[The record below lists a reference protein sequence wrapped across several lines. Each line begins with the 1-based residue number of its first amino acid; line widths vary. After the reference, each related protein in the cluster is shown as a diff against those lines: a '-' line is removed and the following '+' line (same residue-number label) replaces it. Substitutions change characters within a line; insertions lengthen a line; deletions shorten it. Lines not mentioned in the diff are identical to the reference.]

1 MTGLLVIVILPIL
14 VISVVWCNTI
24 ATFNL
29 YRYVSSLL
37 FLIKPLPAVK
47 IDTDIELGRKGE
59 STEIGTTE
67 TGVANKEDKNARP
80 GLISVPRDN
89 QLNYVH
95 TQPINLNTHSCPT
108 NQPARKIIDQL
119 GFTACA
125 FSAV

>member
-1 MTGLLVIVILPIL
+1 MYQWKLRDILLLQKKHDRSIGD
-14 VISVVWCNTI
+14 SDSSTI
-24 ATFNL
+24 TTFNL
-29 YRYVSSLL
+29 YSYVSSLL

-89 QLNYVH
+89 QLNYV
-95 TQPINLNTHSCPT
+95 LNTPNLLTLTHTVVPPT
-108 NQPARKIIDQL
+108 NQPGKSLI
-119 GFTACA
+119 
-125 FSAV
+125 S